1 MSIYF
6 IRIIELMSLDSLEEN
21 YYIRALLHTTSTQ
34 PIDMLWQVEPHIAKQ
49 IHIYCDFNVKSRY
62 RLSLKPQA
70 TPEGG
75 VTATI
80 SKTHLTMS
88 QRFEFSITEQFAQ
101 QLQQM
106 NRCPNP
112 IHLLQLPYVVTA
124 EQFLDLK
131 EREVTKPKA
140 VQKKPFDLSNIAPSA
155 IIQPKQV
162 LQKQQPSDTP
172 IFTYHPSENSA
183 VFTSIVK
190 GSQAI

>member
-6 IRIIELMSLDSLEEN
+6 IRMIELMSLDSLEEN

-62 RLSLKPQA
+62 RLSLKSQA
-70 TPEGG
+70 TPEGTT
-75 VTATI
+75 TATI
-80 SKTHLTMS
+80 TKTHLTTS
-88 QRFEFSITEQFAQ
+88 QRFEFSITDLFAQ

-106 NRCPNP
+106 NRCPTP

-131 EREVTKPKA
+131 AKEVTKPKEL
-140 VQKKPFDLSNIAPSA
+140 QKKPFDLSNVAPA
-155 IIQPKQV
+155 TMIQPKQTV
-162 LQKQQPSDTP
+162 QKQQPPNTP
-172 IFTYHPSENSA
+172 IFTYHPSENSV
-183 VFTSIVK
+183 VFTSIVQ